1 MDMNKELENKIN
13 LVCEAI
19 NRVFAHNEPERI
31 EQTLKFAGIVA
42 QAPSE
47 ELLEKAVDMVITS
60 LDSAFDAAKAELKS
74 GGIMTE

>member
-1 MDMNKELENKIN
+1 MDMNKELENKID

-42 QAPSE
+42 QAPSK
-47 ELLEKAVDMVITS
+47 ELLEKAVDMTLVS
-60 LDSAFDAAKAELKS
+60 LDSAFDAAKHELKS
-74 GGIMTE
+74 GGVTE